1 MRSDLRVELPDGTIV
16 AYAET
21 GDPAG
26 PPVMYLHGSP
36 SSRLEIGL
44 PGIREAAENLGLRVL
59 APDRPGMG
67 LSTFRRYSIADYPR
81 LVRSF
86 ADALGLG
93 RFAVTGVSGGGKYA
107 CACAWLL
114 PDRVTRVALV
124 SSTCSFDLPGARAT
138 WNAEDRWLYRIAD
151 RAPWLV
157 RLYLAKVARDLKR
170 DPDALFSTVERS
182 VGAADKEVLAL
193 PGFREALD
201 RDMGEAFR
209 QGGRG
214 PAHDLTLEARPWGVA
229 LERIRVPIEIW
240 HGEDDRVASPEQSHI
255 LARTVPLV
263 TEHLVP
269 GEGHFSLFAR
279 HAEEFMQTLL
289 SGTTTGRT
297 PGFGPSLDPRPGTA
311 AK

>member
-1 MRSDLRVELPDGTIV
+1 MQSDLRVELPDGTMV
-16 AYAET
+16 GYAEA
-21 GDPAG
+21 GGPADPA
-26 PPVMYLHGSP
+26 VLYLHGSP
-36 SSRLEIGL
+36 SSRLEVGL
-44 PGIREAAENLGLRVL
+44 PGIREAAADLSLRVL

-67 LSTFRRYSIADYPR
+67 LSTFRRYSIADYPG

-107 CACAWLL
+107 CACAWALA
-114 PDRVTRVALV
+114 DRVTRGALV

-138 WNAEDRWLYRIAD
+138 WNAEDRRLYGIAD

-157 RLYLAKVARDLKR
+157 RLYLAKVARDLRR

-193 PGFREALD
+193 PEFREALD

-214 PAHDLTLEARPWGVA
+214 PAHDLTLEARPWGVP
-229 LERIRVPIEIW
+229 LERIEVPIDIW
-240 HGEDDRVASPEQSHI
+240 HGANDRVVSPEQGRI
-255 LARTVPLV
+255 LARTLPHA

-279 HAEEFMQTLL
+279 HAGEVMQSLL
-289 SGTTTGRT
+289 GGSTTARAAGSGPPLDRAQTTT
-297 PGFGPSLDPRPGTA
+297 
-311 AK
+311 